1 MYRLTVER
9 PVAITMIVLGVVVF
23 GIIAYRELPLN
34 LMPQMSYPRLT
45 IRTEYPGSSPEEVEL
60 ELSRPIEEILGTVSH
75 LIRLTSRSRAGMSE
89 VVIEFDWKA
98 SMDLAMQEV
107 REKLDLLRLPQESK
121 RPILLRYDPNLDPM
135 MRLGL
140 AGQTDLFRLRL
151 YAEDEL
157 RPALETLSGVAA
169 VKIRGGL
176 EREIEVALN
185 EKKISALGLTIQR
198 VIQRLREE
206 NINIAGGRLQEGATN
221 YWVRTLNEF
230 QNLEEMGR
238 LLIEERDGRPV
249 RLHDIARL
257 RFHSKEQ
264 EVITRMD
271 GQIGVELSIFREAG
285 ANIVDVSKRVQ
296 ERIFG
301 TDEQRA
307 YAERIDQGGS
317 VGGTSAKAF
326 SRSGK
331 KGRNGEG
338 KKERKK
344 GDKKG
349 WKKGG
354 KKGGRW
360 AKMRAERAERR
371 RHKELTN
378 FLMYTLPSEM
388 NLRILQDQAIF
399 IRDAVDEVL
408 MSALM
413 GGVIAVFVLML
424 FLRHLWGTV
433 IVGLS
438 IPLSVVATFGG
449 LYLSGVS
456 LNIMSLGG
464 LALGIGML
472 VDNSIVVLES
482 IMRFR
487 EEGASFEDSAVLG
500 VAEVGGAVTAS
511 TLTTVAVFF
520 PIVFV
525 QGMAGE
531 LLRDMALAVV
541 ISLMASLIVS
551 LFFIPMLSALSW
563 PTQQEQA
570 PEEGT
575 EQSSQSR
582 WFAWSQLREALGWGV
597 LRWKQAGLLGRLFVV
612 LLALPF
618 VAYLLFRFVAQTA
631 LELLG
636 GVWRRLSVVLIL
648 AVRVSVQAL
657 SGVAWVIW
665 WPIAWCM
672 DRFLDFLQWSY
683 PRALGISLRQ
693 GTMVLLIST
702 LLGAASYL
710 MLPLLEREFMPK
722 VHQGE
727 FALEMALPVGTPLLQ
742 TADRIKEMEATIAE
756 IPGIL
761 SLSSAIGVEK
771 TEVQNAE
778 KGEHSATVNVKL
790 KKAEEIETQEKQ
802 VLEAIRVR
810 LAQEPGLKMKVVYP
824 SLFSLRT
831 PIEVEI
837 KGERLLDLRNVSQQA
852 LQSLQNIPSLR
863 DVRSSSIS
871 GLPEIQVLYDRERLF
886 RYGLS
891 VQQVAQAVRDKV
903 YGSVATRF
911 RQREKRLDVLVRV
924 RRKQL
929 DNVNA
934 LLNLTI
940 HSADNKPIPLRQVA
954 TIKVSEG
961 PSEIL
966 RVGNQRAV
974 LIWADLA
981 AATLG
986 QASNAIEH
994 SLAQIK
1000 MPVGFTAGLSGQSE
1014 EMQRSI
1020 NALMYALLLSIFLV
1034 YLVMASQFES
1044 FVSPLIIL
1052 FSIPLAFIGVVFCL
1066 VWLKMP
1072 ISVMVLIGL
1081 IILAGIVVNNAI
1093 VLVDAIEKLK
1103 ERGVS
1108 GIEAIQR
1115 ACALR
1120 LRPIL
1125 MTTLT
1130 TVLGLL
1136 PLALGLGEG
1145 AELRRPMAIT
1155 IMAGLTV
1162 STLLTLV
1169 VIPVIYRMVLLRH
1182 ATLPDDP
1189 LAPSAATS
1197 STSPLAQ
1204 PPSVAS

>member
-9 PVAITMIVLGVVVF
+9 PVAITMVVLGVVVF

-60 ELSRPIEEILGTVSH
+60 ELSRPIEEVLGTVSH

-140 AGQTDLFRLRL
+140 AGNTDLFRLRL
-151 YAEDEL
+151 FAEDDL
-157 RPALETLSGVAA
+157 RPALETLPGVAA

-198 VIQRLREE
+198 IIQRLREE

-230 QNLEEMGR
+230 QDLEEMGR
-238 LLIEERDGRPV
+238 LLIEEREGRPV

-285 ANIVDVSKRVQ
+285 ANIVEVSKRVQ

-307 YAERIDQGGS
+307 YAERIDRTGISGGGS
-317 VGGTSAKAF
+317 LAKSSF
-326 SRSGK
+326 GSGK
-331 KGRNGEG
+331 KA
-338 KKERKK
+338 RKK
-344 GDKKG
+344 GSKKAWKKG
-349 WKKGG
+349 GKKAWKKGG

-360 AKMRAERAERR
+360 AKMRAERAEQR
-371 RHKELTN
+371 RHKQLTN

-399 IRDAVDEVL
+399 IRDAVNEVL
-408 MSALM
+408 TSALL
-413 GGVIAVFVLML
+413 GGVIAIFVLML
-424 FLRHLWGTV
+424 FLRHLWSTV
-433 IVGLS
+433 IISLS

-487 EEGASFEDSAVLG
+487 EEGTPIDDAAVLG

-531 LLRDMALAVV
+531 LLRDMALTVV

-563 PTQQEQA
+563 PTAETNEGAQE
-570 PEEGT
+570 ETEGAGHPN
-575 EQSSQSR
+575 QGVR
-582 WFAWSQLREALGWGV
+582 WLAWLGLREALGWGISKWRQV
-597 LRWKQAGLLGRLFVV
+597 GWFGRVIWLVFV
-612 LLALPF
+612 LPF

-631 LELLG
+631 LEIVG
-636 GVWRRLSVVLIL
+636 WAWRLLSVVLIL
-648 AVRVSVQAL
+648 AFRVGLQAV
-657 SGVAWVIW
+657 SAVAWVLW
-665 WPIAWCM
+665 WPIAWLM

-683 PRALGISLRQ
+683 PRLLGISLRQ
-693 GTMVLLIST
+693 GTAVLLISS
-702 LLGAASYL
+702 LLGGGAYL
-710 MLPLLEREFMPK
+710 LLPFLEREFMPK

-742 TADRIKEMEATIAE
+742 TAERLKEMETTVAE
-756 IPGIL
+756 IPGVL
-761 SLSSAIGVEK
+761 SVSSAIGVEK

-778 KGEHSATVNVKL
+778 KGEHSATLSVKL
-790 KKAEEIETQEKQ
+790 KKTDEIEVQEKQ
-802 VLEAIRVR
+802 VIEAIRVR

-837 KGERLLDLRNVSQQA
+837 KGERLLDLRQVSQQA
-852 LQSLQNIPSLR
+852 LQSMQNISILR

-903 YGSVATRF
+903 YGAVATRF

-974 LIWADLA
+974 LIWADLS

-986 QASNAIEH
+986 QASSAIET
-994 SLAQIK
+994 SLGQVK
-1000 MPVGFTAGLSGQSE
+1000 MPAGFTAGLSGQSE
-1014 EMQRSI
+1014 EMQRSL
-1020 NALMYALLLSIFLV
+1020 NALLYALLLSIFLV

-1066 VWLKMP
+1066 VWLGMP

-1155 IMAGLTV
+1155 IMAGLMV

-1169 VIPVIYRMVLLRH
+1169 VIPVIYRLVFLRH
-1182 ATLPDDP
+1182 ASVPT
-1189 LAPSAATS
+1189 AS
-1197 STSPLAQ
+1197 SDTPTD
-1204 PPSVAS
+1204 

>member
-1 MYRLTVER
+1 MYRLTIER
-9 PVAITMIVLGVVVF
+9 PVAITMVVLGVVVF
-23 GIIAYRELPLN
+23 GLIAYRELPLN

-75 LIRLTSRSRAGMSE
+75 LVRLTSRSRAGMSE

-107 REKLDLLRLPQESK
+107 REKLDLLRLPTEAK

-140 AGQTDLFRLRL
+140 SGQTDLFRLRMF
-151 YAEDEL
+151 AEDEI
-157 RPALETLSGVAA
+157 RPSLETLPGVAA

-176 EREIEVALN
+176 EREVEVALN

-230 QNLEEMGR
+230 QNLEDMGR
-238 LLIEERDGRPV
+238 LLIEEREGRPV

-257 RFHSKEQ
+257 RFHAKEQ

-271 GQIGVELSIFREAG
+271 GHIGVELSIFREAG
-285 ANIVDVSKRVQ
+285 ANIVEVSKRVQ
-296 ERIFG
+296 TRIFG
-301 TDEQRA
+301 TLEQRA
-307 YAERIDQGGS
+307 YAQRLAEGGQKRRPS
-317 VGGTSAKAF
+317 PKAG
-326 SRSGK
+326 SKKGK
-331 KGRNGEG
+331 KA
-338 KKERKK
+338 
-344 GDKKG
+344 
-349 WKKGG
+349 KKGG
-354 KKGGRW
+354 KKRWGKGRRGRGGGGRW
-360 AKMRAERAERR
+360 AKMRAQREERR
-371 RHKELTN
+371 RHKQLTN
-378 FLMYTLPSEM
+378 FLMYTLPGEM
-388 NLRILQDQAIF
+388 NLRVLQDQAIF
-399 IRDAVDEVL
+399 IRDAVNEVL
-408 MSALM
+408 QSAVM
-413 GGVIAVFVLML
+413 GGIIAVFVLML
-424 FLRHLWGTV
+424 FLRHLWST
-433 IVGLS
+433 IIIGLS

-487 EEGASFEDSAVLG
+487 EDGVEIDDAAVQG
-500 VAEVGGAVTAS
+500 VSEVGGAVTAS

-525 QGMAGE
+525 RGMAGE
-531 LLRDMALAVV
+531 LLRDMALTVV
-541 ISLMASLIVS
+541 ISLMSSLIVS
-551 LFFIPMLSALSW
+551 LFFIPMLSALQW
-563 PTQQEQA
+563 PSSDAEG
-570 PEEGT
+570 EEGAA
-575 EQSSQSR
+575 SSRFQAWQR
-582 WFAWSQLREALGWGV
+582 LKEAFAW
-597 LRWKQAGLLGRLFVV
+597 LGRRWREGGILGRGIWLIFV
-612 LLALPF
+612 LPM
-618 VAYLLFRFVAQTA
+618 VAYLLVSFVAQSA

-636 GVWRRLSVVLIL
+636 AIWRLIAAIGVL
-648 AVRVSVQAL
+648 ALRVGWQFVAS
-657 SGVAWVIW
+657 VAWVLW
-665 WPIAWCM
+665 MPIAWVM
-672 DRFLDFLQWSY
+672 DRFLDFLAWSY
-683 PRALGISLRQ
+683 PKFLGISLRQ
-693 GTMVLLIST
+693 SGAVLLLSV
-702 LLGAASYL
+702 LLGAGAYAL
-710 MLPLLEREFMPK
+710 LPLLDQEFMPK

-727 FALEMALPVGTPLLQ
+727 FALELALPVGTPLLQ
-742 TADRIKEMEATIAE
+742 TADRIKDLESMVAE
-756 IPGIL
+756 IPGVA

-771 TEVQNAE
+771 TEIQNAE
-778 KGEHSATVNVKL
+778 KGEHSATLNVKL
-790 KKAEEIETQEKQ
+790 QKTAEIETQEKN
-802 VLEAIRVR
+802 VVEAIRQR

-837 KGERLLDLRNVSQQA
+837 KGERLPLLRQVSQQA
-852 LQSLQNIPSLR
+852 LQSLQSLQSLR

-871 GLPEIQVLYDRERLF
+871 GLPEIQILYDREKLF

-903 YGSVATRF
+903 YGAVATRF

-940 HSADNKPIPLRQVA
+940 HSADDKPIPLRQVA
-954 TIKVSEG
+954 TVKVDEG

-966 RVGNQRAV
+966 RVSNQRAV
-974 LIWADLA
+974 LIWADLST
-981 AATLG
+981 ATLG
-986 QASNAIEH
+986 QASRSIEEQ
-994 SLAQIK
+994 LGKIK
-1000 MPVGFTAGLSGQSE
+1000 MPIGFTAGMSGQSE

-1020 NALMYALLLSIFLV
+1020 NALLYALLLSIFLV

-1044 FVSPLIIL
+1044 FISPLIIL

-1066 VWLKMP
+1066 IWLDMP

-1093 VLVDAIEKLK
+1093 VLVDAIGKLQQ
-1103 ERGVS
+1103 RGVA

-1130 TVLGLL
+1130 TVLGLF

-1145 AELRRPMAIT
+1145 SELRRPMAIT
-1155 IMAGLTV
+1155 IMAGLLF
-1162 STLLTLV
+1162 STILTLV
-1169 VIPVIYRMVLLRH
+1169 VIPVIYRLVFLRKEVMP
-1182 ATLPDDP
+1182 AE
-1189 LAPSAATS
+1189 APPTDELSAQAENEI
-1197 STSPLAQ
+1197 P
-1204 PPSVAS
+1204 

>member
-388 NLRILQDQAIF
+388 NLRVLQDQAIF
-399 IRDAVDEVL
+399 IRDAVNEVL

-531 LLRDMALAVV
+531 LLRDMALTVV

-636 GVWRRLSVVLIL
+636 WVWRGLSVVLIL
-648 AVRVSVQAL
+648 AVRVGVQAL
-657 SGVAWVIW
+657 SVVAWAIW
-665 WPIAWCM
+665 WPIAWGM

-683 PRALGISLRQ
+683 PRMLGLSLRQ